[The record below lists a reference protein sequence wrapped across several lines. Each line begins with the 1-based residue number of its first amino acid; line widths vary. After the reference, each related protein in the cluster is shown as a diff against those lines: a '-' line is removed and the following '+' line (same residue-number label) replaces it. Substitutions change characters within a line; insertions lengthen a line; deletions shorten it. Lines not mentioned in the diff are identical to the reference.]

1 MPFKHFV
8 VQTPTE
14 KRLPL
19 LGPLRWGGVNS
30 IGSGREFQN
39 MPRPYHG
46 AGSPHEFV
54 SPLSPDR
61 GEGSSAG
68 GAVPGERRR
77 VLVVDDNHD
86 AADTLALLLELM
98 GHEVRTAHDGLK
110 ALDVAEELRPDVV
123 LLDIGLPQL
132 NGYEVARRLRQQP
145 WSRQTLLVALT
156 GWGQAEDQLRSTE
169 AGFDRHLVK
178 PVDEAMLIRVLSETR

>member
-1 MPFKHFV
+1 MTAIV
-8 VQTPTE
+8 VAR
-14 KRLPL
+14 KVHHLPRRFQASGHEQGL
-19 LGPLRWGGVNS
+19 VAHSGP
-30 IGSGREFQN
+30 
-39 MPRPYHG
+39 
-46 AGSPHEFV
+46 V
-54 SPLSPDR
+54 SPPSPQDK
-61 GEGSSAG
+61 GSSAG
-68 GAVPGERRR
+68 DAGTIERRR

-98 GHEVRTAHDGLK
+98 GHEVRTAHDGLR
-110 ALDVAEELRPDVV
+110 ALDVAEEFRPHVV

-132 NGYEVARRLRQQP
+132 NGYEVARRLRQQS
-145 WSRQTLLVALT
+145 WSRTTLLVAVT